1 MLTDKIKLN
10 TAVDNLWFPTQSFE
24 SKEATEVEK
33 ELREKFESY
42 KIWANKLIEEKIK
55 NKH

>member
-24 SKEATEVEK
+24 SKEATEAEK

-55 NKH
+55 NKN

>member
-24 SKEATEVEK
+24 SKEATKVEK

-42 KIWANKLIEEKIK
+42 KIWANKLIEEKVK
-55 NKH
+55 NKN